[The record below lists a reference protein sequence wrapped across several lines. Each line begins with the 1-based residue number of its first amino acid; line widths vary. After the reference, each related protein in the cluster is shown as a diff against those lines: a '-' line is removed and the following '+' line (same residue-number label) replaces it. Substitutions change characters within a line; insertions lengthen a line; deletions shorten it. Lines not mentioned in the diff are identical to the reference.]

1 MILHYSTGSLVLVDA
16 AYTLAA
22 FTIPA
27 VQDIVYREI
36 PPEYWVPVGLL
47 GAALGVSAG
56 MQVCT
61 LHLLRAS
68 LLLGLMIAIVG
79 GALFLVGLLGGG
91 DVFALIF
98 LAVSLP
104 CPLRGGILPPVY
116 EALFYAIIG
125 ETLYRVIVLWR
136 ACGPR
141 CTLTIRGVPVK
152 AYELL
157 TERRFKWWVI
167 HGVGVE
173 DDGLDVELA
182 LAEEPGKQ
190 VQAAPGSPMVAFLL
204 LGLILYLALGPCLAR
219 LLGVL
224 LR

>member
-1 MILHYSTGSLVLVDA
+1 VIYSTGSLALLDA
-16 AYTLAA
+16 VYTLAA
-22 FTIPA
+22 LAIPA

-56 MQVCT
+56 MQACT
-61 LHLLRAS
+61 PHLLRAS
-68 LLLGLMIAIVG
+68 LLLGLIIVLVG
-79 GALFLVGLLGGG
+79 GILYLVGLLGGG
-91 DVFALIF
+91 DVYALAF
-98 LAVSLP
+98 LAVSIP
-104 CPLRGGILPPVY
+104 CPLRGGVLPPVY
-116 EALFYAIIG
+116 EVLFYAIIV
-125 ETLYRVIVLWR
+125 ETLYRVLTLWR

-157 TERRFKWWVI
+157 AEGRFRWWII

-173 DDGLDVELA
+173 DDELDVELA
-182 LAEEPGKQ
+182 LAEEPGRQ
-190 VQAAPGSPMVAFLL
+190 VLAVPGSPMVAFLL